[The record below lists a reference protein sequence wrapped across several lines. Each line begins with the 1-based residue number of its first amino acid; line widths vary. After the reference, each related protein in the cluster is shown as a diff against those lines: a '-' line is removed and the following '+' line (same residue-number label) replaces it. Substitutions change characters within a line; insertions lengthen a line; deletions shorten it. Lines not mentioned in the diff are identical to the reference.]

1 MWKNNNGI
9 VIAPY
14 FPKEGVSHVTRNNKL
29 NCCLAYEL
37 LC

>member
-29 NCCLAYEL
+29 KTKLS
-37 LC
+37 

>member
-14 FPKEGVSHVTRNNKL
+14 FPKGVSQVTRNNKL
-29 NCCLAYEL
+29 KTQLS
-37 LC
+37 